1 MPLRGEFD
9 RNIIEGGEILTE
21 YIYSPKPAVIKQVRQ
36 ETPDIKTF
44 ELELKDKEEELNFI
58 PGQYLE
64 ISVLGEG
71 EFPVSPFSPP
81 AEGRI
86 ELCVKKMGKVTT
98 ALHRLEVGETVWV
111 RGPYGNGF
119 PIKEWEGKK
128 LILIGG
134 GIGLPPLRSLLHY
147 TMDEGKY
154 RELML
159 IYGARS
165 RKDLIREKELLGLRD
180 EGVRVHL
187 SIDRAEE
194 GWGEFVGFVPANLL
208 QISPP
213 SGNSIA
219 VTCGPP
225 IMIKFVIKNLLE
237 LGFKPDQIFMTLEMK
252 MKCGLGKCGR
262 CNVGSVYVC
271 RDGPV
276 FSYERLK
283 QLPQEY

>member
-1 MPLRGEFD
+1 MSIRCEFD
-9 RNIIEGGEILTE
+9 RGIIEGGEILTE
-21 YIYSPKPAVIKQVRQ
+21 YIYSPKPALIKQVKQ
-36 ETPDIKTF
+36 ETSDIKSF
-44 ELELKDKEEELNFI
+44 ELELKDKKEKLNFI

-64 ISVLGEG
+64 VSVLGAG

-81 AEGRI
+81 AKGRI
-86 ELCVKKMGKVTT
+86 EICVKKMGKVTT

-119 PIKEWEGKK
+119 PVKEWEGKK

-134 GIGLPPLRSLLHY
+134 GIGLPPLRSLLYY
-147 TMDEGKY
+147 TMDK
-154 RELML
+154 RKCKELIL

-180 EGVRVHL
+180 KGVKVHL
-187 SIDRAEE
+187 SIDREEE
-194 GWGEFVGFVPANLL
+194 GWREFVGFVPTNLL

-283 QLPQEY
+283 QLPPEY